1 MTLLTLRTTV
11 RDILNEATA
20 SFWSD
25 ATINDA
31 LNEAQR
37 VTAILAK
44 CIEKTASVNTANGVR
59 GVSFTDSHV
68 EDAEY
73 NGKALTRIKPKQ
85 IGTMPETTSDL
96 GHFFEFDEKAM
107 IDPIPG
113 ATLPLVLYT
122 IGEPTAMS
130 ADGNS
135 PSTPPVYDLALVYYA
150 AAHCW
155 LLEKNY
161 AGYGFMLT
169 LYHDEVA
176 EVTSIAR
183 SRVVDSYADLKGEK

>member
-25 ATINDA
+25 VTINEA

-44 CIEKTASVNTANGVR
+44 CIEKTAAVNTATGVR
-59 GVSFTDSHV
+59 RVSFADAHI
-68 EDAEY
+68 EDVEY

-85 IGTMPETTSDL
+85 IGTMPETTADL

-107 IDPIPG
+107 IEPIPG
-113 ATLPLVLYT
+113 AIVPLVLYT
-122 IGEPTAMS
+122 IGEPTLMS

-135 PSTPPVYDLALVYYA
+135 PSTPLCYDLALIYYA
-150 AAHCW
+150 VAYCW

-161 AGYGFMLT
+161 AGYGFMLA

-176 EVTSIAR
+176 TVTSIAL
-183 SRVVDSYADLKGEK
+183 SKVVDSYADLKGEK